1 MGTSAARLASE
12 HGAVLEAVLIFH
24 ALSVDMRPSGPSRL
38 PEGDSVRLH
47 FEKYVLDIDRRE
59 LRRGESPVPVQPQ
72 VFDLLVYLIENRDR
86 VVTKDDLLEA
96 VWNGRIVSESTLI
109 SRINAARRA
118 IGDDGDQQRLI
129 RTIARK
135 GVRFI
140 GEVEKRRVASSLPVE
155 MAPDRSSTTIALTDR
170 PSIAVLPFTNLSND
184 TEQDFFVDGITEDLV
199 TALSRIRQFFVI
211 ARNATLRYRRELPD
225 VREIA
230 ATLGVRYVVEGS
242 VRRDAGH
249 VRVSAQLL
257 DGGTGNHIWAERFDR
272 KLDDIFAIQDE
283 IALGIAGQIEPEL
296 GRAEYDR
303 TKATPPE
310 NLGAWELFHRGM
322 ALIAQRTR
330 NGNAEA
336 RRLLERSLAFDPS
349 FAPAHAAIAWSQAE
363 DLFFRYATH
372 DPKDILER
380 ARRAVVLDDRDALSH
395 LALAWALTFT
405 RQPDSAID
413 AANRAIALN
422 PSFAHAYAI
431 LGRLLIHSGR
441 CTDGI
446 RQVEWALRL
455 SPFAPSARQYLNI
468 LSVGHLYLG
477 NDTKAIELAR
487 EAIQSFDTWAPHMI
501 ITSALGHLGD
511 HASAKQEI
519 CETQKHQSDFS
530 IAQVLRDYVVFDAT
544 CLDRLLAGLRK
555 AGVAETSELA
565 VTKSYDN

>member
-1 MGTSAARLASE
+1 
-12 HGAVLEAVLIFH
+12 
-24 ALSVDMRPSGPSRL
+24 
-38 PEGDSVRLH
+38 VRFH
-47 FEKYVLDIDRRE
+47 FEKCVLDTDRRE
-59 LRRGESPVPVQPQ
+59 LRRSESSVPVQPQ

-86 VVTKDDLLEA
+86 VVTKDDLLKA

-135 GVRFI
+135 GVRFV
-140 GEVEKRRVASSLPVE
+140 GEVERRRVASSLSVE
-155 MAPDRSSTTIALTDR
+155 ASPDRPATMATAGR

-184 TEQDFFVDGITEDLV
+184 AEQDFFVDGITEDLV

-230 ATLGVRYVVEGS
+230 GTLGVRYVVEGS
-242 VRRDAGH
+242 VRRDAGR
-249 VRVSAQLL
+249 VRISAQLL
-257 DGGTGNHIWAERFDR
+257 DGGTGNHVWAERFDR
-272 KLDDIFAIQDE
+272 KLDDIFALQDE
-283 IALGIAGQIEPEL
+283 IAREIAGQIEPEL

-303 TKATPPE
+303 SKATPPE

-330 NGNAEA
+330 DRNAEA
-336 RRLLERSLAFDPS
+336 RRLLERSLAFDPG

-372 DPKDILER
+372 DPKDILDR

-395 LALAWALTFT
+395 LALAWSLTFS
-405 RQPDSAID
+405 RQPESAID
-413 AANRAIALN
+413 AAKRAIALN

-431 LGRLLIHSGR
+431 LGRILIHSGR
-441 CTDGI
+441 CDEGI

-477 NDTKAIELAR
+477 NDTKAVELAR

-511 HASAKQEI
+511 REGAKQQI
-519 CETQKHQSDFS
+519 LETQKHRSDFS

-555 AGVAETSELA
+555 AGVTETSKVA
-565 VTKSYDN
+565 

>member
-1 MGTSAARLASE
+1 
-12 HGAVLEAVLIFH
+12 
-24 ALSVDMRPSGPSRL
+24 MRF
-38 PEGDSVRLH
+38 H
-47 FEKYVLDIDRRE
+47 FEKCVLDTDRRE
-59 LRRGESPVPVQPQ
+59 LRRSESSVPVQPQ

-86 VVTKDDLLEA
+86 VVTKDDLLKA

-140 GEVEKRRVASSLPVE
+140 GEVEKRWVANSLPIE
-155 MAPDRSSTTIALTDR
+155 GPSDRPAKMALVDR

-184 TEQDFFVDGITEDLV
+184 AEQDFFVDGITEDLV

-242 VRRDAGH
+242 VRRDAGR
-249 VRVSAQLL
+249 VRVSAHLI
-257 DGGTGNHIWAERFDR
+257 DGSTGNHVWAERFDR
-272 KLDDIFAIQDE
+272 KLDDIFALQDE
-283 IALGIAGQIEPEL
+283 IAREIAGQIEPEL
-296 GRAEYDR
+296 GRAEYGR
-303 TKATPPE
+303 SKATPPE
-310 NLGAWELFHRGM
+310 NLDAWELFHRGM

-330 NGNAEA
+330 NSNAEA
-336 RRLLERSLAFDPS
+336 RRLLERSLAFDPG

-363 DLFFRYATH
+363 DLFFRYAAH
-372 DPKDILER
+372 DPKDILYR

-395 LALAWALTFT
+395 LALAWSLTFS
-405 RQPDSAID
+405 RQPESAID
-413 AANRAIALN
+413 AAKRATALN

-431 LGRLLIHSGR
+431 LGRILIHSGR
-441 CTDGI
+441 CDEGI

-477 NDTKAIELAR
+477 NDAKAVELAR

-511 HASAKQEI
+511 REGAKRQI
-519 CETQKHQSDFS
+519 LETQKHLSDFS
-530 IAQVLRDYVVFDAT
+530 IAQVRRDYVVFDAT

-555 AGVAETSELA
+555 AGVAETSKVA
-565 VTKSYDN
+565 

>member
-1 MGTSAARLASE
+1 
-12 HGAVLEAVLIFH
+12 
-24 ALSVDMRPSGPSRL
+24 
-38 PEGDSVRLH
+38 VRLH
-47 FEKYVLDIDRRE
+47 FEKFVLDTDRRE
-59 LRRGESPVPVQPQ
+59 LRRDESPVPVQPQ

-135 GVRFI
+135 GVRFV
-140 GEVEKRRVASSLPVE
+140 GEVGKPQRATNSLPVE
-155 MAPDRSSTTIALTDR
+155 RLPDPSATAMALADR
-170 PSIAVLPFTNLSND
+170 PSIAVLPFTNMSGD
-184 TEQDFFVDGITEDLV
+184 VEQDFFVDGITEDLV

-211 ARNATLRYRRELPD
+211 ARNATLRYKRDLPD

-230 ATLGVRYVVEGS
+230 ATFGVRYVVEGS
-242 VRRDAGH
+242 VRRDTGR
-249 VRVSAQLL
+249 VRISAQLL
-257 DGGTGNHIWAERFDR
+257 DGGTGNHVWAERFDR
-272 KLDDIFAIQDE
+272 KLDDIFAVQDE
-283 IALGIAGQIEPEL
+283 IAREIAGQIEPEL
-296 GRAEYDR
+296 GRAEYER

-330 NGNAEA
+330 DSNAEA
-336 RRLLERSLAFDPS
+336 RRLLERSLALDPG

-363 DLFFRYATH
+363 DLFFCYATH
-372 DPKDILER
+372 DPKDILDG
-380 ARRAVVLDDRDALSH
+380 ARRAVALDDRDALSH
-395 LALAWALTFT
+395 LALAWGLTFS
-405 RQPDSAID
+405 RRPESAVN
-413 AANRAIALN
+413 AAKRAIALN

-441 CTDGI
+441 CDEGI

-468 LSVGHLYLG
+468 LAVGYLYLG
-477 NDTKAIELAR
+477 NDTRAVELAR

-511 HASAKQEI
+511 HAGAKQEI
-519 CETQKHQSDFS
+519 RETRKHRQDFS

-544 CLDRLLAGLRK
+544 CLDRLLTGLRK
-555 AGVAETSELA
+555 AGVAETVKNGLA
-565 VTKSYDN
+565 FGQG

>member
-1 MGTSAARLASE
+1 
-12 HGAVLEAVLIFH
+12 
-24 ALSVDMRPSGPSRL
+24 
-38 PEGDSVRLH
+38 VRLY
-47 FEKYVLDIDRRE
+47 FEKLVLDTDRRE
-59 LRRGESPVPVQPQ
+59 LRRGEGAVPLQPQ

-135 GVRFI
+135 GVRFV
-140 GEVEKRRVASSLPVE
+140 GEVEERQTVRSSSLPVE
-155 MAPDRSSTTIALTDR
+155 KSPTAAATTKALADR
-170 PSIAVLPFTNLSND
+170 PSIAVLPFTNMSD
-184 TEQDFFVDGITEDLV
+184 DAEQDFFVDGITEDLV

-211 ARNATLRYRRELPD
+211 ARNATLRYKRELPD

-249 VRVSAQLL
+249 IRISAQLL
-257 DGGTGNHIWAERFDR
+257 DGSTGNHVWAERFDR
-272 KLDDIFAIQDE
+272 KLDDTFAIQDE
-283 IALGIAGQIEPEL
+283 IAREIAGQIEPEL

-330 NGNAEA
+330 DGNAEA
-336 RRLLERSLAFDPS
+336 RRLLERSLELDPG

-363 DLFFRYATH
+363 DLFFCYATH
-372 DPKDILER
+372 DPKDILAR
-380 ARRAVVLDDRDALSH
+380 ARRAVVLDGRDALSQ
-395 LALAWALTFT
+395 LALAWALTFS
-405 RQPDSAID
+405 RQPESAVN
-413 AANRAIALN
+413 AARRAIALN

-431 LGRLLIHSGR
+431 LGRILIHSGR
-441 CTDGI
+441 CDEGI

-468 LSVGHLYLG
+468 LAVGYLYLG

-487 EAIQSFDTWAPHMI
+487 EAIHSFDTWAPHMI
-501 ITSALGHLGD
+501 ITAALGHLGD
-511 HASAKQEI
+511 HPGAKQEI
-519 CETQKHQSDFS
+519 RETRKHRPDFS
-530 IAQVLRDYVVFDAT
+530 IGQVLRDYLVFDVT

-555 AGVAETSELA
+555 AGVAETSK
-565 VTKSYDN
+565 VM

>member
-1 MGTSAARLASE
+1 
-12 HGAVLEAVLIFH
+12 
-24 ALSVDMRPSGPSRL
+24 
-38 PEGDSVRLH
+38 VRLH
-47 FEKYVLDIDRRE
+47 FEKCVLDTDRRE
-59 LRRGESPVPVQPQ
+59 LRRGESPVSVQPQ

-86 VVTKDDLLEA
+86 VVTKDDLLKV

-135 GVRFI
+135 GVRFV
-140 GEVEKRRVASSLPVE
+140 GEVEKRQVARSLPVE
-155 MAPDRSSTTIALTDR
+155 RSPAPSATTMALADR
-170 PSIAVLPFTNLSND
+170 PSIAVLPFTNLSD
-184 TEQDFFVDGITEDLV
+184 AAEQDFFVDGITDDLI

-211 ARNATLRYRRELPD
+211 ARNATLRYKRELSD

-242 VRRDAGH
+242 VRRNAGR
-249 VRVSAQLL
+249 VRISAQLL
-257 DGGTGNHIWAERFDR
+257 DGGTGNHVWAERFDR

-283 IALGIAGQIEPEL
+283 IAREIAGQIEPEL

-330 NGNAEA
+330 DGNAEA
-336 RRLLERSLAFDPS
+336 RRLFERSLALDPG

-363 DLFFRYATH
+363 DLFFCYATH
-372 DPKDILER
+372 DPKDILDR

-395 LALAWALTFT
+395 LALAWGLTFS
-405 RQPDSAID
+405 RRPESAID
-413 AANRAIALN
+413 AAKRAIALN

-441 CTDGI
+441 CDEGI

-455 SPFAPSARQYLNI
+455 SPFAPSARQYLNV
-468 LSVGHLYLG
+468 LAVGYLYL
-477 NDTKAIELAR
+477 
-487 EAIQSFDTWAPHMI
+487 
-501 ITSALGHLGD
+501 
-511 HASAKQEI
+511 
-519 CETQKHQSDFS
+519 
-530 IAQVLRDYVVFDAT
+530 
-544 CLDRLLAGLRK
+544 AGIMHHK
-555 AGVAETSELA
+555 AGFARLFERARAGDPTGWVG
-565 VTKSYDN
+565 VR

>member
-1 MGTSAARLASE
+1 
-12 HGAVLEAVLIFH
+12 
-24 ALSVDMRPSGPSRL
+24 MR
-38 PEGDSVRLH
+38 VH
-47 FEKYVLDIDRRE
+47 FEKCVLDTDRRE

-135 GVRFI
+135 GVRFV
-140 GEVEKRRVASSLPVE
+140 GEVEKRGAAASSLPV
-155 MAPDRSSTTIALTDR
+155 APDPSATAMALADR
-170 PSIAVLPFTNLSND
+170 PSIAVLPFTNMSD
-184 TEQDFFVDGITEDLV
+184 DAGQDFFVDGITEDLI
-199 TALSRIRQFFVI
+199 TALSRIRHLFVI
-211 ARNATLRYRRELPD
+211 ARSATLRYKREFPN

-230 ATLGVRYVVEGS
+230 TTLGVRYVVEGS
-242 VRRDAGH
+242 VRRDAGR
-249 VRVSAQLL
+249 VRISAQLL
-257 DGGTGNHIWAERFDR
+257 DGGTGNHVWAERFDR

-283 IALGIAGQIEPEL
+283 IAREVAGQIEPEL

-330 NGNAEA
+330 DGNAEA
-336 RRLLERSLAFDPS
+336 RRLLERSLALDPG

-363 DLFFRYATH
+363 DLFFCYATH
-372 DPKDILER
+372 DPKDILDR

-395 LALAWALTFT
+395 LALAWGLTFS
-405 RQPDSAID
+405 RRPESAID
-413 AANRAIALN
+413 AAKRAIALN

-441 CTDGI
+441 CEEGI
-446 RQVEWALRL
+446 RQVECALRL

-468 LSVGHLYLG
+468 LSVGYLYLG
-477 NDTKAIELAR
+477 NDTKAVELAR

-511 HASAKQEI
+511 HTGAKQESR
-519 CETQKHQSDFS
+519 ETRKYRPDFS
-530 IAQVLRDYVVFDAT
+530 IAQVRRDYIVFDAT
-544 CLDRLLAGLRK
+544 CLDRLLSGLRK
-555 AGVAETSELA
+555 AGVAETSKVA
-565 VTKSYDN
+565 VPCGESYDN

>member
-1 MGTSAARLASE
+1 MALA
-12 HGAVLEAVLIFH
+12 
-24 ALSVDMRPSGPSRL
+24 
-38 PEGDSVRLH
+38 
-47 FEKYVLDIDRRE
+47 
-59 LRRGESPVPVQPQ
+59 
-72 VFDLLVYLIENRDR
+72 
-86 VVTKDDLLEA
+86 
-96 VWNGRIVSESTLI
+96 
-109 SRINAARRA
+109 
-118 IGDDGDQQRLI
+118 
-129 RTIARK
+129 
-135 GVRFI
+135 
-140 GEVEKRRVASSLPVE
+140 
-155 MAPDRSSTTIALTDR
+155 DR

-249 VRVSAQLL
+249 VRVSAQLI
-257 DGGTGNHIWAERFDR
+257 DGGTGNHVWAERFDR
-272 KLDDIFAIQDE
+272 KLNDIFALQAE
-283 IALGIAGQIEPEL
+283 ITREIAGQIEPEL

-395 LALAWALTFT
+395 LALAWGLTFI
-405 RQPDSAID
+405 RQPEPAID
-413 AANRAIALN
+413 AAKRAIALN

-446 RQVEWALRL
+446 QQVEWALRL

-477 NDTKAIELAR
+477 NDTKAVELAR

-511 HASAKQEI
+511 HEGAEQQI
-519 CETQKHQSDFS
+519 LETQKHQSDFS
-530 IAQVLRDYVVFDAT
+530 IAQVLRDYVVFDTT
-544 CLDRLLAGLRK
+544 CLNRLLAGLRK
-555 AGVAETSELA
+555 AGVAEISKVA
-565 VTKSYDN
+565 

>member
-1 MGTSAARLASE
+1 
-12 HGAVLEAVLIFH
+12 
-24 ALSVDMRPSGPSRL
+24 MRF
-38 PEGDSVRLH
+38 H
-47 FEKYVLDIDRRE
+47 FEKCVLDTDRRE
-59 LRRGESPVPVQPQ
+59 LRRGESSVPVQPQ

-86 VVTKDDLLEA
+86 VVTKDDLLKA

-129 RTIARK
+129 GTIARK

-140 GEVEKRRVASSLPVE
+140 GEVEKRWVTSSLPVE
-155 MAPDRSSTTIALTDR
+155 GPSDRPARMALVDR

-184 TEQDFFVDGITEDLV
+184 AEQDFFVDGITEDLV

-211 ARNATLRYRRELPD
+211 ARNATLRYKREPRD

-230 ATLGVRYVVEGS
+230 ATLGVRYVVAGS
-242 VRRDAGH
+242 VRRDSGR

-257 DGGTGNHIWAERFDR
+257 DGGTGNHVWAERFDR
-272 KLDDIFAIQDE
+272 NLDDIFALQDE
-283 IALGIAGQIEPEL
+283 VAREIAGQIEPEV

-303 TKATPPE
+303 SKATPPE

-330 NGNAEA
+330 DSNAEA
-336 RRLLERSLAFDPS
+336 RRLLERSLAFDPG

-363 DLFFRYATH
+363 DLFFLYAAH
-372 DPKDILER
+372 DPKDILDR
-380 ARRAVVLDDRDALSH
+380 ARRAVALDDRDALSH
-395 LALAWALTFT
+395 LALAWSLTFS
-405 RQPDSAID
+405 RQPESAID
-413 AANRAIALN
+413 AAKRATALN

-431 LGRLLIHSGR
+431 LGRILIHSGR
-441 CTDGI
+441 CDEGI
-446 RQVEWALRL
+446 RQVECALRL

-477 NDTKAIELAR
+477 NDTKAVELAR

-511 HASAKQEI
+511 REGAKLQI
-519 CETQKHQSDFS
+519 LETQRHRSDFS
-530 IAQVLRDYVVFDAT
+530 IAQVLRDYVVFDPT
-544 CLDRLLAGLRK
+544 CLNRLLAGLRK
-555 AGVAETSELA
+555 AGVAETSKVA
-565 VTKSYDN
+565 RPFSRSTRD

>member
-1 MGTSAARLASE
+1 
-12 HGAVLEAVLIFH
+12 
-24 ALSVDMRPSGPSRL
+24 
-38 PEGDSVRLH
+38 VRLY
-47 FEKYVLDIDRRE
+47 FEKCVLDTDRRE
-59 LRRGESPVPVQPQ
+59 LRRGESSVPVQPQ
-72 VFDLLVYLIENRDR
+72 VFDILVYLIENRDR

-96 VWNGRIVSESTLI
+96 IWNGRIVSESTLI

-135 GVRFI
+135 GVRFV
-140 GEVEKRRVASSLPVE
+140 GEVEKRQAVASSSLPIE
-155 MAPDRSSTTIALTDR
+155 KSPEPSATTVTLVDR
-170 PSIAVLPFTNLSND
+170 PSIAVLPFTNMSGD
-184 TEQDFFVDGITEDLV
+184 TEHDFFVDGITEDIT

-211 ARNATLRYRRELPD
+211 ARNATLRYKHELPD

-242 VRRDAGH
+242 VRRDAGR
-249 VRVSAQLL
+249 VRISAQLL
-257 DGGTGNHIWAERFDR
+257 DGRTGNHVWAERFDR

-283 IALGIAGQIEPEL
+283 IGREIAGQIEPEL
-296 GRAEYDR
+296 GRAEYER
-303 TKATPPE
+303 TKATLPE
-310 NLGAWELFHRGM
+310 NLGSWELFHRGM

-330 NGNAEA
+330 DGNAEA
-336 RRLLERSLAFDPS
+336 RQLLERSLGLDPG

-363 DLFFRYATH
+363 DLFFGYAAH
-372 DPKDILER
+372 DPKDILDG
-380 ARRAVVLDDRDALSH
+380 ARRAVTLDDRDALSH
-395 LALAWALTFT
+395 LALAWGLTFS
-405 RQPDSAID
+405 RRPESAIN
-413 AANRAIALN
+413 AARRAIALN

-441 CTDGI
+441 CDEGI

-468 LSVGHLYLG
+468 LAVGHFYLG

-511 HASAKQEI
+511 HAGATLEI
-519 CETQKHQSDFS
+519 DETQRHRSDFS
-530 IAQVLRDYVVFDAT
+530 IAQVLRDYIVFDPS
-544 CLDRLLAGLRK
+544 CLDRLVDGLRK
-555 AGVAETSELA
+555 AGVAERWNAARPS
-565 VTKSYDN
+565 SRS